1 MNEKGKI
8 MLVSSLKEKE
18 LHPFLVKWVADKW
31 GLACKTIDQSKSK
44 NRNKG
49 ENEWVHPDI
58 VGVQFDSN
66 PSTRTSFSTAVEALY
81 QKVNKE
87 VEFYSFELKCSVTL
101 GTLKHYYFQAVSNSS
116 WANMG
121 YLVTA
126 ELDIFDPILMEELGR
141 LVNAFGIGVILLRP
155 DCLSQSE
162 VVFEATY
169 REQLDFYTIEK
180 LTYKIENTDFKN
192 FLDGVNSCVATKY
205 DPVAK
210 SSILTNPK
218 HFDPVLSTE
227 ALKQRLKKKK
237 EQLKE
242 KLSAKE
248 EVAKS
253 PVVEQKATIKTSQFQ
268 SIKQHAPDF
277 FTRKEVLAYRIG
289 DHEETFTSWKDL
301 LKSVCLYLKDEN
313 PMLFQQH
320 CYLTESGDAVLF
332 HKDLTDKWVAGRVK
346 CRNKIEIEDGLY
358 LINALN
364 AKDIVTEIQKL
375 MQLFEIPESM
385 VQVLMIKE

>member
-1 MNEKGKI
+1 

-18 LHPFLVKWVADKW
+18 LHPFLVKWSSDVW
-31 GLACKTIDQSKSK
+31 QLACRTIDQSKSK
-44 NRNKG
+44 NKHKG

-58 VGVQFDSN
+58 VGVRFETPQAQRE
-66 PSTRTSFSTAVEALY
+66 PFSLTVESLY
-81 QKVNKE
+81 QKVHKE

-101 GTLKHYYFQAVSNSS
+101 STLKQYYFQAVSNSS
-116 WANMG
+116 WANYG

-141 LVNAFGIGVILLRP
+141 LVNAFGIGVILLNPER
-155 DCLSQSE
+155 LNQTE

-169 REQLDFYTIEK
+169 KEQLDFYTMEK
-180 LTYKIENTDFKN
+180 ISNKIGNTDFKN

-218 HFDPVLSTE
+218 HFDPVLSAE
-227 ALKQRLKKKK
+227 ALKQFLKKKK
-237 EQLKE
+237 ERLKE
-242 KLSAKE
+242 GSTSKRGG
-248 EVAKS
+248 
-253 PVVEQKATIKTSQFQ
+253 ATPSMTEKPLKVIPSGDFY
-268 SIKQHAPDF
+268 SIKQHSPEF
-277 FTRKEVLAYRIG
+277 FTRKEISSYRIG
-289 DHEETFTSWKDL
+289 ENEDVFTSWRDF

-332 HKDLTDKWVAGRVK
+332 HKDLTDKWAAGRVK
-346 CRNKIEIEDGLY
+346 PRNRIEIEDGLY
-358 LINALN
+358 LINSIA
-364 AKDIVTEIQKL
+364 AKDVASEIRTL
-375 MQLFEIPESM
+375 MELFEVPDSLIQLYIPK
-385 VQVLMIKE
+385 LTI

>member
-1 MNEKGKI
+1 
-8 MLVSSLKEKE
+8 MLVSSLKEKG

-66 PSTRTSFSTAVEALY
+66 PSSRTSFSTAVEALY

-155 DCLSQSE
+155 DRLSQSE

-180 LTYKIENTDFKN
+180 LTYKIENTDFIN
-192 FLDGVNSCVATKY
+192 FIDGVNSCVATKH

-218 HFDPVLSTE
+218 HFDLVLSE
-227 ALKQRLKKKK
+227 AELNRK
-237 EQLKE
+237 LKE
-242 KLSAKE
+242 GAKSRQAEVNSSQEVPE
-248 EVAKS
+248 EVE
-253 PVVEQKATIKTSQFQ
+253 PDRLLVNEELFEGIKYQ
-268 SIKQHAPDF
+268 APDYFTHKTMTF
-277 FTRKEVLAYRIG
+277 FKIG
-289 DHEETFTSWKDL
+289 NEIESFTSWKEL
-301 LKSVCLYLKDEN
+301 LKKVCLYLKEEN

-320 CYLTESGDAVLF
+320 CYLTEDGEAVLF
-332 HKDLTDKWVAGRVK
+332 HKDLTVKWVAGEIK
-346 CRNKIEIEDGLY
+346 PRNKIELEEGLY
-358 LINALN
+358 IINYLN
-364 AKDIVTEIQKL
+364 AKQIVREIQML
-375 MQLFEIPESM
+375 MQLFEIPES
-385 VQVLMIKE
+385 VIQVLIVNE